1 MASREKCHKVDTFCF
16 LKKGVTGMEW
26 LVGIVAIIGTFSMVL
41 LVMMVGIRTSH
52 SIEHDEVFDQTD
64 WDEHLLHM
72 PRPTRFEQENK

>member
-1 MASREKCHKVDTFCF
+1 
-16 LKKGVTGMEW
+16 MEW

-41 LVMMVGIRTSH
+41 FVMMVGIRASH
-52 SIEHDEVFDQTD
+52 SIEHDEVFDQTY